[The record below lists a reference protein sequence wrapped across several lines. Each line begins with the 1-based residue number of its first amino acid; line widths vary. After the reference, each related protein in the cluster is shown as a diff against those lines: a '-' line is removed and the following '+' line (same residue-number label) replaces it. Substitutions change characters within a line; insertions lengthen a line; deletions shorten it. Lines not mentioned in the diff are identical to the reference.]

1 MGMGVGASLKNNLL
15 TGQPRQYLLPHEA
28 PSPQQHLFPLA
39 VAASPPPAPA
49 AAGWSVG
56 NKATEDPLIS

>member
-49 AAGWSVG
+49 AAG
-56 NKATEDPLIS
+56 